1 MADSLSVGQRVELT
15 INDFAVGGEA
25 VGRVG
30 NFVLFSPGASPGD
43 KVEAQITELKKNY
56 GRARIHRIIVP
67 SMRRIQ
73 PRCPVYSECGG
84 CHLQHVNYDSQLE
97 FKTKMVQDALRH
109 IAGLDGVKVRPCKRM
124 TRPWNYRS
132 KTQMV
137 VGAKP
142 FLLRVDQK
150 EEDDVPRFHPYVGY
164 YAKGTHSIVRV
175 ENCAIQHEVNNEL
188 MNACREAI
196 ERLQWPVYNSE
207 DGSGAIRYLVARH
220 GYYSNQTLLVIVSS
234 QPRLPKVREFVDIV
248 RKRVRSL
255 CGVVLNLNP
264 HRTNVILGTRN
275 SVLWGSDHIVEEV
288 AGLKFNISANSFFQV
303 NIEGLETIYSQL
315 DQFLQIQPRDT
326 ILDAYCGVGS
336 LALYMARQAKR
347 VFGIDECQEAIED
360 AVVNSDLNGLTNTTF
375 MDGTVEKV
383 LPGLCSKGS
392 LLQRR
397 TSFSAA
403 VLDPP
408 RKGCDPVVL
417 ETIAKM
423 RIPRIAYVS
432 CNPSTLARDLG
443 ILTEKGYTV
452 LEVQPI
458 DMFPQTYHVECV
470 AHIIRK

>member
-1 MADSLSVGQRVELT
+1 MADSLSVGQLVELT

-30 NFVLFSPGASPGD
+30 NFVLFVPGASPGD
-43 KVEAQITELKKNY
+43 KIEAHITELKKNY

-67 SMRRIQ
+67 SVRRVQ

-109 IAGLDGVKVRPCKRM
+109 IAGLDGVKVRPCKKM
-124 TRPWNYRS
+124 KRPWNYRS
-132 KTQMV
+132 KMQMV
-137 VGAKP
+137 IGAKP
-142 FLLRVDQK
+142 YLQRQDRDN
-150 EEDDVPRFHPYVGY
+150 EEEVPRFHPYTGY
-164 YAKGTHSIVRV
+164 YAKGTHSIVKV
-175 ENCAIQHEVNNEL
+175 DNCAIQHEVNNEL
-188 MNACREAI
+188 SAACREAI
-196 ERLQWPVYNSE
+196 ERLQWPIYHSE
-207 DGSGAIRYLVARH
+207 DGSGAVRYIVARH
-220 GYYSNQTLLVIVSS
+220 GFYSNQTLLVIVSS
-234 QPRLPKVREFVDIV
+234 QPRLPQVREFVDIV

-264 HRTNVILGTRN
+264 HFTNVILGSHN

-303 NIEGLETIYSQL
+303 NIEGLEAIY
-315 DQFLQIQPRDT
+315 DQIDQYLQIQPRDT

-336 LALYMARQAKR
+336 LALYMARKAKR
-347 VFGIDECQEAIED
+347 VFGIDECQAAIED
-360 AVVNSDLNGLTNTTF
+360 AVVNSDLNNLANTTF
-375 MDGTVEKV
+375 MDGTVEKI
-383 LPGLCSKGS
+383 LPALCHKGS
-392 LLQRR
+392 PLQRR
-397 TSFSAA
+397 TSFNGA

-417 ETIAKM
+417 DTIAKM
-423 RIPRIAYVS
+423 RIPRLAYVS

-443 ILTEKGYTV
+443 ILNEKGYSV

-470 AHIIRK
+470 AHIVRK